1 MTRSI
6 VVNAD
11 DLGRTVGIN
20 EGIFEAHERGLVTSA
35 TLMVNFPA
43 AGDAAAELT
52 RHARLGVGLHVTL
65 TGATPALP
73 LDEVPSLVDAEGRFP
88 RKPELIE
95 RFEPA
100 EVTAEIRRQLAIFVE
115 LTGRLPTH
123 LDSHHHA
130 HREPVVLDA
139 LVAVARAHR
148 LPVRRSSE
156 TIAARLAA
164 EGLATTDAFVERFIG
179 DDARLDVLL
188 EILASLGPGVTEIMC
203 HPGYPDDELR
213 RESGYADRR
222 LHEIEVLTHPEAL
235 AAVRSLGL
243 VPARFG
249 AA

>member
-139 LVAVARAHR
+139 LVAVARAHSVAWSGAPPR
-148 LPVRRSSE
+148 PSLRGSRPRAWRQPTPSSSASSAMTRASTFCSRSSP
-156 TIAARLAA
+156 
-164 EGLATTDAFVERFIG
+164 
-179 DDARLDVLL
+179 
-188 EILASLGPGVTEIMC
+188 ASVQ
-203 HPGYPDDELR
+203 
-213 RESGYADRR
+213 A
-222 LHEIEVLTHPEAL
+222 
-235 AAVRSLGL
+235 
-243 VPARFG
+243 
-249 AA
+249 